1 MEILSHALLAF
12 ISGAMVRTVIAFML
26 QWVIRSDILH
36 RPHPIIG
43 IPCCIMMILNDTKL
57 GVATI
62 LGVFLI
68 EWLTLIPKLIPT
80 GKKA

>member
-1 MEILSHALLAF
+1 MEILTDVIVAF
-12 ISGAMVRTVIAFML
+12 LGGAIIRTVIAFML
-26 QWVIRSDILH
+26 QWVIGSDTLH
-36 RPHPIIG
+36 RPHIIIG
-43 IPCCIMMILNDTKL
+43 IPCCIMMALNDTKL

-68 EWLTLIPKLIPT
+68 EWLTLIPKIIPT